1 MSTTR
6 PNGKIVTDRHIQS
19 LSDELAKAAG
29 ITSEQANKVLSLLHI
44 DKLDENFSAMHDI
57 LQNKSAVNAL
67 GLSHRDAAERL
78 DVVNAASVTLAN
90 LRLGVKPT
98 GISGIVV

>member
-1 MSTTR
+1 MSTTSSTE
-6 PNGKIVTDRHIQS
+6 KIVTDRHIQS

-29 ITSEQANKVLSLLHI
+29 ITPEQAHKVLSLLHI

-67 GLSHRDAAERL
+67 GLSHRDATERL
-78 DVVNAASVTLAN
+78 KVASATSVTLAN
-90 LRLGVKPT
+90 LRVGIKPT
-98 GISGIVV
+98 GISGIIV